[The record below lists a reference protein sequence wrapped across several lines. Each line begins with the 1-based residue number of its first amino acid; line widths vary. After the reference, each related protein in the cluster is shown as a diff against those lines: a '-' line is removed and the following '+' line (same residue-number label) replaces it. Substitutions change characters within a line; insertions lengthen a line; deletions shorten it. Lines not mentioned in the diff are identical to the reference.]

1 MKTYKVES
9 RVHGHHILEPHI
21 GEQLFCKIEDS
32 SAQDVYAVEVIHG
45 ATVVHHVPRKI
56 SVANML
62 F

>member
-1 MKTYKVES
+1 MVIIFWS
-9 RVHGHHILEPHI
+9 PMI